1 MTQPLPYKTENMS
14 GYAIDII
21 KKFIAKPLYVE
32 EVKSWD
38 GVDQFGPEMILYD
51 LYVVLDKSPSKEVSL
66 YEYQWYHMEYYV
78 NVADGPIGYNL
89 EKIEYHNLLDP
100 GLFTS

>member
-1 MTQPLPYKTENMS
+1 MS
-14 GYAIDII
+14 YDNKALSELALDTLGKINPDISI
-21 KKFIAKPLYVE
+21 KYTE

-51 LYVVLDKSPSKEVSL
+51 LYVVLDKSPSTDILL
-66 YEYQWYHMEYYV
+66 YEYQWYHIEYYV
-78 NVADGPIGYNL
+78 NVADGPTEYNL

>member
-1 MTQPLPYKTENMS
+1 MTQQLSYKTENMS
-14 GYAIDII
+14 AYAIYQIQ
-21 KKFIAKPLYVE
+21 KFTAKPLYIE

-38 GVDQFGPEMILYD
+38 GVDQYGPEMILYD
-51 LYVVLDKSPSKEVSL
+51 LYVVLDKSPSTDLLL
-66 YEYQWYHMEYYV
+66 YEYQWYHIEYYV
-78 NVADGPIGYNL
+78 NVADGPSEYNL

>member
-1 MTQPLPYKTENMS
+1 MS
-14 GYAIDII
+14 YDNKALSELALDTLEKI
-21 KKFIAKPLYVE
+21 KPNTSIKYTE

-38 GVDQFGPEMILYD
+38 GVDQYGPEMILYD
-51 LYVVLDKSPSKEVSL
+51 LYVVLDKSPSSDLPL
-66 YEYQWYHMEYYV
+66 YEYQWYHIEYYV
-78 NVADGPIGYNL
+78 NDGPIGYNL